1 MNLTITFLPL
11 TAAVLQPPAF
21 GLDWSL
27 LPPALVAPLV
37 FLLRTCDL
45 SLGTLR
51 FLTVMRGHK
60 ATAWLLGFTQSLFY
74 VVGIAGV
81 IANLAQPANLLAYAA
96 GFATGTVVGI
106 SIENRLAPGHMMLRI
121 TSCTRGALILAQL
134 HAEGIGATELSG
146 SGMQGMV
153 SMIYCYIQRR
163 RIQVV
168 RDLVLDLDPDA
179 FLAIERVPA
188 LRGGWRA

>member
-1 MNLTITFLPL
+1 MR
-11 TAAVLQPPAF
+11 PPAF

-27 LPPALVAPLV
+27 LPPALVAPLI

-51 FLTVMRGHK
+51 FLTVMRGRK

-74 VVGIAGV
+74 IVGIAGV
-81 IANLAQPANLLAYAA
+81 ITNLAQPLNLLAYAA
-96 GFATGTVVGI
+96 GFATGTVAGV
-106 SIENRLAPGHMMLRI
+106 SIENRLAPGHILLRI
-121 TSCTRGALILAQL
+121 TSSHRGALILAQL
-134 HAEGIGATELSG
+134 HEQGIGATELSG
-146 SGMQGMV
+146 IGKDGRV
-153 SMIYCYIQRR
+153 SMIYCFTPRR
-163 RIQVV
+163 RIQYM
-168 RDLVLDLDPDA
+168 RDLVLGLDPDA